1 MRRFFTAMLAVLFLF
16 SCAEES
22 EYGGAYAGSESTVI
36 YTAESGVTV
45 SLDFEGNRPYRV
57 VVTTRG
63 EANKDNCTDNN
74 DESYWEEEL
83 WMQNPPSHAAVTLLY
98 KITPPPNT
106 IVANIKVKFYCVAM
120 PHFPDTTIFYSKDGK
135 ETALATETSQDV
147 SHTIEKEIPFS
158 AEIAD
163 FFGIRLS
170 FAAFSY
176 SISVHDT
183 LRLYSFT
190 LYGADGSPIYFIGSD
205 GSRYQLARYN
215 DEYTPLVFTD
225 SHGGTN
231 NILLVNP
238 LKSCASPIRL
248 CCKNPDGSYPSERLR
263 TYCERMGVSDGILAP
278 ATYTPPS

>member
-1 MRRFFTAMLAVLFLF
+1 M
-16 SCAEES
+16 S
-22 EYGGAYAGSESTVI
+22 GYATYYNS
-36 YTAESGVTV
+36 V
-45 SLDFEGNRPYRV
+45 SLKYISNNEEKTLSSDNSTFDKTVNINGTFELNDV
-57 VVTTRG
+57 V
-63 EANKDNCTDNN
+63 
-74 DESYWEEEL
+74 ESFYLEFHFTSSEMKTSKEYYEYVY
-83 WMQNPPSHAAVTLLY
+83 AV
-98 KITPPPNT
+98 I
-106 IVANIKVKFYCVAM
+106 I
-120 PHFPDTTIFYSKDGK
+120 
-135 ETALATETSQDV
+135 Q
-147 SHTIEKEIPFS
+147 
-158 AEIAD
+158 
-163 FFGIRLS
+163 
-170 FAAFSY
+170 
-176 SISVHDT
+176 
-183 LRLYSFT
+183 FT